1 MSKNLNKNN
10 QIVKKAMVGIAIA
23 GSVAAPVSNVFAA
36 TPTAA
41 DEASSTAATQV
52 TTTQTTGTQD
62 SSQTA
67 AAQTSAPA
75 AQASTS
81 TVQTTSTAS
90 SASTASTT
98 AATTAPS
105 STARAATTSQPAAQ
119 QTSTATTQTAAPR
132 ATTTATTASQ
142 PSASTSTGSSQ
153 SATAST
159 PKAATASTASNT
171 GSTASQ
177 GTTGSSTSTASTVS
191 VPKQTADSAK
201 NTSDQYNTSA
211 KTYNDAKQNYE
222 TAKNNAQKASDEK
235 DAATKQKEAAD
246 KKLADAKKDVSSKT
260 DAVKT
265 AENNVSTANDALS
278 KAKKD
283 VDSAKADVTE
293 KQAAFDQA
301 KAAYDKAK
309 AVADEKDN
317 VLSDAQNKLDAMQKG
332 SLLEKA
338 QKELTDAQNAEDKA
352 QDTYDSAKTKAD
364 NAKDTL
370 DSAKAAKE
378 SAANQVTDAQKA
390 ADDASTKAEDAQKAL
405 DEAQKNWDEAGK
417 KFIESHLDAN
427 QTFDA
432 FINLEKEID
441 AKDNNEY
448 AKFLT
453 DSHFTEALNR
463 ALRVE
468 NLEKDADYIE
478 ECNELRAKNGFDP
491 LLISYSGMQEAAMS
505 AAQISV
511 AANVYGI
518 FGHVGYSGFGG
529 TNSEGC
535 KSFPQL
541 ENAAWGCP
549 DPYDGWYTAEQQYV
563 NFLCGMTGEKTTR
576 PTEKQWTETEC
587 RDFLKNY
594 MGWSETQI
602 NDYFKEVPYGKMTYK
617 QECDFMNSNGLATG
631 HYNAML
637 SNEVFR
643 TGIAFID
650 DEADIYEQSL
660 GYGITTIQEF
670 YGTEFDNIWVD
681 GKPKAV
687 PHVQTDTPAA
697 FKQKL
702 QDFTKDL
709 KDKLAKAKQALADAQ
724 TAQAKANEKLD
735 AAQTALTE
743 ADASYADAQAKV
755 KAADQAYTDAQNAL
769 NAAKA
774 KTADK
779 QQAYNDALNA
789 EKDRAEA
796 IKAQQKAVEAAR
808 QDKAAAHQALAAAEN
823 AKNTANQ
830 NLTAAKQAQAKA
842 DKAYQDANTKVNDT
856 TKALNTAKGAL
867 KISQDHQSTAQVEAD
882 TALANETAKI
892 EAFKNAQGLEKEAYD
907 AYKKSGDDLVAFVND
922 HINALPDTDSLTLND
937 RDDVDTMSKIAE
949 AVPSELKDSLDT
961 DSLAKLDSAK
971 QKMADLI
978 LIQKDKDAAKAVAD
992 KVNALPEEITADNA
1006 SDVYNAQKAYNKLS
1020 DRQKDYAGQDV
1031 KDKID
1036 AAVSEADKAMA
1047 QKVTD
1052 AINALPENITL
1063 DDQAKVMDAFKMYEA
1078 LTPAA
1083 KKQVDTTKL
1092 EKAEKALKAAQEAKR
1107 VKDLENMIKALPKNV
1122 TAKNARSVH
1131 NLMVLYNHMS
1141 PSEKAKVNKSLVAK
1155 LYDAYRTLSNP
1166 TVYANSKNS
1175 SAKLNA
1181 KAGKSAKNDTPQTGE
1196 NGRNAAAAAGAA
1208 GIAGAAVLVA
1218 MNRKK
1223 RINR

>member
-67 AAQTSAPA
+67 TAQTSAPA
-75 AQASTS
+75 AQASAS
-81 TVQTTSTAS
+81 TAQTTSTAS

-222 TAKNNAQKASDEK
+222 TARNNAQKASDAKEK
-235 DAATKQKEAAD
+235 ATKQKETANQ
-246 KKLADAKKDVSSKT
+246 KLADAKKDVSDKT
-260 DAVKT
+260 SAVKT
-265 AENNVSTANDALS
+265 AEGDVTKANDALS
-278 KAKKD
+278 QAKKD
-283 VDSAKADVTE
+283 VDSTKADVAE
-293 KQAAFDQA
+293 KEAAFEKA
-301 KAAYDKAK
+301 KAAYDQAK
-309 AVADEKDN
+309 TDADKKDN
-317 VLSDAQNKLDAMQKG
+317 AFSDAQNKLDAMQKG

-338 QKELTDAQNAEDKA
+338 QKALTEAQNAEEKA
-352 QDTYDSAKTKAD
+352 QSTYDSAKTTAD

-370 DSAKAAKE
+370 DKAKAAKD
-378 SAANQVTDAQKA
+378 SAASQVTDAQKA
-390 ADDASTKAEDAQKAL
+390 ADDANAKVEEAQKAL

-535 KSFPQL
+535 KSFPHL
-541 ENAAWGCP
+541 ENAAWGYS
-549 DPYDGWYTAEQQYV
+549 DPYDGWYTDEQQYV

-576 PTEKQWTETEC
+576 PTEKQWTESEC

-650 DEADIYEQSL
+650 DEADIYEQPL
-660 GYGITTIQEF
+660 GYGSTTIQEF

-724 TAQAKANEKLD
+724 AAQTKATEQLT
-735 AAQTALTE
+735 AAQTASKE
-743 ADASYADAQAKV
+743 ADAAYTDAQTKV
-755 KAADQAYTDAQNAL
+755 KEADQALTDAQNAL
-769 NAAKA
+769 AKA
-774 KTADK
+774 KENTEAK
-779 QQAYNDALNA
+779 QQDYNDALNA
-789 EKDRAEA
+789 EKDRADA
-796 IKAQQKAVEAAR
+796 IKAQQKVVDAAR
-808 QDKAAAHQALAAAEN
+808 QEKSDAHKALTEAES
-823 AKNTANQ
+823 AKAKADQ
-830 NLTAAKQAQAKA
+830 NLTNAKQAQAKA

-907 AYKKSGDDLVAFVND
+907 AYKKTGDDLVAFVND

-961 DSLAKLDSAK
+961 DSLAKLDAAK

-1036 AAVSEADKAMA
+1036 AAVAEADKAMA
-1047 QKVTD
+1047 QKVND

-1063 DDQAKVMDAFKMYEA
+1063 DDQAKVIDAIKMYEA
-1078 LTPAA
+1078 LAPEA

-1092 EKAEKALKAAQEAKR
+1092 EKAEKAIKAAQEAKR

-1155 LYDAYRTLSNP
+1155 LYDAYRSLSNP

-1208 GIAGAAVLVA
+1208 GIAGAAILAA

-1223 RINR
+1223 RYTK

>member
-1 MSKNLNKNN
+1 M
-10 QIVKKAMVGIAIA
+10 
-23 GSVAAPVSNVFAA
+23 
-36 TPTAA
+36 
-41 DEASSTAATQV
+41 
-52 TTTQTTGTQD
+52 
-62 SSQTA
+62 
-67 AAQTSAPA
+67 
-75 AQASTS
+75 
-81 TVQTTSTAS
+81 
-90 SASTASTT
+90 
-98 AATTAPS
+98 
-105 STARAATTSQPAAQ
+105 
-119 QTSTATTQTAAPR
+119 
-132 ATTTATTASQ
+132 
-142 PSASTSTGSSQ
+142 
-153 SATAST
+153 
-159 PKAATASTASNT
+159 
-171 GSTASQ
+171 
-177 GTTGSSTSTASTVS
+177 
-191 VPKQTADSAK
+191 
-201 NTSDQYNTSA
+201 
-211 KTYNDAKQNYE
+211 
-222 TAKNNAQKASDEK
+222 
-235 DAATKQKEAAD
+235 
-246 KKLADAKKDVSSKT
+246 ADAKKDVSDKT
-260 DAVKT
+260 NAVKT
-265 AENNVSTANDALS
+265 AEGNVTKANDALS
-278 KAKKD
+278 QAKKD
-283 VDSAKADVTE
+283 VDSTKADVAE
-293 KQAAFDQA
+293 KQAAFDKA
-301 KAAYDKAK
+301 KAAYDQAK
-309 AVADEKDN
+309 AEADKKDN
-317 VLSDAQNKLDAMQKG
+317 ALSDAQNKLDALQKG
-332 SLLEKA
+332 SLLEQA
-338 QKELTDAQNAEDKA
+338 QKALTEAQNAEEKA
-352 QDTYDSAKTKAD
+352 QSTYDSAKTTAD

-370 DSAKAAKE
+370 DKAKAAKD
-378 SAANQVTDAQKA
+378 SAASQVTDAQKA
-390 ADDASTKAEDAQKAL
+390 ADDANAKVEEAQKAL

-535 KSFPQL
+535 KSFPHL
-541 ENAAWGCP
+541 ENAAWGYS
-549 DPYDGWYTAEQQYV
+549 DPYDGWYTDEQQYV

-576 PTEKQWTETEC
+576 PTEKQWTESEC

-650 DEADIYEQSL
+650 DEADIYEQPL
-660 GYGITTIQEF
+660 GYGSTTIQEF

-724 TAQAKANEKLD
+724 AAQTKATEQLT
-735 AAQTALTE
+735 AAQTASKE
-743 ADASYADAQAKV
+743 ADAAYTDAQTKV
-755 KAADQAYTDAQNAL
+755 KEADQALTDAQNAL
-769 NAAKA
+769 AKA
-774 KTADK
+774 KENTEAK
-779 QQAYNDALNA
+779 QQDYNDALNA
-789 EKDRAEA
+789 EKDRADA
-796 IKAQQKAVEAAR
+796 IKAQQKVVDAAR
-808 QDKAAAHQALAAAEN
+808 QEKSDAHKALTEAES
-823 AKNTANQ
+823 AKAKADQ
-830 NLTAAKQAQAKA
+830 NLTNAKQAQAKA

-907 AYKKSGDDLVAFVND
+907 AYKKTGDDLVAFVND

-1006 SDVYNAQKAYNKLS
+1006 SDVYNAQKAYNNLS
-1020 DRQKDYAGQDV
+1020 DRQKDYAGEAAQN
-1031 KDKID
+1031 KIA
-1036 AAVSEADKAMA
+1036 AAVKAADKATADAVNDAIAALPDQIALKDKAAVKAARAAYDALTDGAKAQVDPARLTAAEKAIQNLEKAQADHDAA
-1047 QKVTD
+1047 QKVDTM
-1052 AINALPENITL
+1052 INALPKHPSAKDRAGILNVYRRY
-1063 DDQAKVMDAFKMYEA
+1063 QALSASARAMLPDGDVAR
-1078 LTPAA
+1078 LLAA
-1083 KKQVDTTKL
+1083 MKAANAAGTGSAATVKSAQSKATGSPKTGDTT
-1092 EKAEKALKAAQEAKR
+1092 
-1107 VKDLENMIKALPKNV
+1107 
-1122 TAKNARSVH
+1122 
-1131 NLMVLYNHMS
+1131 
-1141 PSEKAKVNKSLVAK
+1141 
-1155 LYDAYRTLSNP
+1155 
-1166 TVYANSKNS
+1166 
-1175 SAKLNA
+1175 
-1181 KAGKSAKNDTPQTGE
+1181 
-1196 NGRNAAAAAGAA
+1196 AAGAETVA
-1208 GIAGAAVLVA
+1208 LLAAIAGLTLAL
-1218 MNRKK
+1218 K
-1223 RINR
+1223 RRREDA